1 MKKVDLNTVGL
12 KEIKCAFEI
21 VLNNR
26 YLSVIMFILSIYVIY
41 KLGEETGALY
51 YKIFLK

>member
-1 MKKVDLNTVGL
+1 MKEMTADL
-12 KEIKCAFEI
+12 KCILEI